1 MHVSCVAVQPLQS
14 GLLLLAQYRSLQ
26 EPEPGASGHRTPER
40 KIRGGTFHEG
50 FLPRVVFDATL
61 LRFSPTTAAAPYR
74 PTQWPLSGGEQVAE
88 AQAVGQLH

>member
-1 MHVSCVAVQPLQS
+1 MHVSCVTVQPLQS

-61 LRFSPTTAAAPYR
+61 LRFSPTTAATPYR
-74 PTQWPLSGGEQVAE
+74 PTQ
-88 AQAVGQLH
+88 